1 MGFIRFCDNKETGVS
16 VIKVREVM
24 KKRVITADP
33 DLSMADVAKIMTNNR
48 VGSVVVMRD
57 DKPVSIVTDDDL
69 VTIIAQGKSP
79 KKVRISDIPRKR
91 RNLIVARPDE
101 TVTDVAKKMIK
112 NGIKRV
118 PVIERGKLLG
128 MVSDKEILL
137 VSPEL
142 IEILSE
148 KLKMRVERVADPAMI
163 ISGICENC
171 EAYSDRLANVGGRWL
186 CEDCR

>member
-1 MGFIRFCDNKETGVS
+1 
-16 VIKVREVM
+16 M
-24 KKRVITADP
+24 KKNVITADP
-33 DLSMADVAKIMTNNR
+33 NLSMADVAKIMTNNR
-48 VGSVVVMRD
+48 VGSVVVMKN
-57 DKPVSIVTDDDL
+57 DKPVGIVTDDDL

-79 KKVRISDIPRKR
+79 RKVKIRDIPKKR
-91 RNLIVARPDE
+91 RGLVVAGPDE

-118 PVIERGKLLG
+118 PVIEKGKLLG
-128 MVSDKEILL
+128 MVSDKEILI

-148 KLKMRVERVADPAMI
+148 KLKIRVERVADPRTI

-171 EAYSDRLANVGGRWL
+171 EAYSDRLARVGGRWL
-186 CEDCR
+186 CEECR